1 MGGRGIWT
9 SEECEASL
17 AASCSERALL
27 SFPVGVTAPRGER
40 PSGRPLGIAARS
52 PLRSS
57 LGDTVSSWLMDSILS
72 DSALHRPS
80 RRALSLPS
88 LEVVQAVSA
97 HSRQD
102 RRTLPVSCATQQ
114 YARLQGCSLHC

>member
-17 AASCSERALL
+17 ASCSERALP

-52 PLRSS
+52 PFRSS

-72 DSALHRPS
+72 DSALHSPS
-80 RRALSLPS
+80 NRAVSLPS
-88 LEVVQAVSA
+88 LEVQAVSA
-97 HSRQD
+97 HNQQD
-102 RRTLPVSCATQQ
+102 GRTPLVS
-114 YARLQGCSLHC
+114 